1 MTENICILYVGR
13 INPDESMFFVQEKRK
28 KRQTSNDFMPVFFD
42 QLVLSDEQI
51 GFCEGNEQCVFDL
64 VVTNDT
70 EFAERTLNEQK
81 EANDT
86 IDQFGNL

>member
-1 MTENICILYVGR
+1 
-13 INPDESMFFVQEKRK
+13 MFFFQEDRK
-28 KRQTSNDFMPVFFD
+28 KRQASADFRPVFFD
-42 QLVLSDEQI
+42 QLVASNDQI

-70 EFAERTLNEQK
+70 EFAKRTVNEQK

-86 IDQFGNL
+86 IDQFGKPSNFEE

>member
-1 MTENICILYVGR
+1 
-13 INPDESMFFVQEKRK
+13 MFFFQEDRK
-28 KRQTSNDFMPVFFD
+28 KRQAADDFRPVFFD
-42 QLVLSDEQI
+42 QLLASNDQI

-70 EFAERTLNEQK
+70 EVAERTVNEQK

-86 IDQFGNL
+86 IDQFGKASIFEE